1 MANTIKVEGY
11 PSMEWPTSLD
21 IPLKASEEL
30 VGIDLE
36 TDLPDDP
43 TDLKTLLVEES
54 SEKEHWLTI
63 ALAYCNH
70 GKTNEGIRLIEMALD
85 VFQNSERAS
94 LHTFLTWA
102 HLNLAKG
109 HSLSVETK
117 EHELT
122 QAELNLKD
130 AIGFDPTWIGNM
142 LATVELYYQR
152 GHYDKALET
161 SDLFVKSIHA
171 EDHRSGRQSKPN
183 CLFLLLR
190 AKLLYQKKNYVASL
204 KIFQELLVIN
214 PVLQPDPRIGIGL
227 CFWQLKD
234 PKMAIKSWQR
244 ALQINSK
251 NTSASILVL
260 LGEFHNSLTDSTN
273 DEVFKETFSKALS
286 DLKNI
291 FSENQNNPVL
301 LTLLQTYHYF
311 KGDFQTV
318 LDIYHH
324 KILKMSP
331 LIAKTVLSESSFWCG
346 RAHYALGDYRKSFI
360 MFQESLKKNED
371 NLMARLGLGQTQ
383 IKSNLLEES
392 IITFENLYKTNESLQ
407 ELNYILGLLYAGKT
421 LDVKTSKSIPAKELN
436 KLNEKALQYLERY
449 IKLTVAKKNQ
459 LIISRVY
466 LVISQL
472 YESQNQ
478 YKISLDFLS
487 KALEEMEFVNKD
499 EVPLEILNNLACYHF
514 INGDLTK
521 ADNLFEQAKA
531 KVSDMNK
538 SVNITLEYN
547 IARTSEKTNWEKSES
562 IYSQITSSHPSY
574 ISARIRNLYIKFAHS
589 KINDSEMN
597 IEIDGLLEMNKSD
610 LEMRSFYGWYLKNS
624 EERKNSEKSTSHNKE
639 TLVKY
644 NSHDAYALI
653 SLANLYVTIARD
665 GKKSRNPKEQEKSKH
680 SYLKAIQ
687 LYQKVLQIDPFNVF
701 AAQGVAIIFA
711 ESKRLGPALEI
722 LRKIRDSLDNED
734 VQLNLAH
741 CLLEM
746 REFGKAIENYELVLK
761 KFDNERTRPHILNLL
776 GRAWYSRGM
785 KERSVSF
792 FQKAL
797 ENAKTALE
805 LFVQQSAKNKFIHSV
820 KFNIALLQF
829 QIAETLRRSNPK
841 FRTVQQIKDSLE
853 GLEEGLAL
861 FKELND
867 LKEFNMIP
875 KEELEQRIQLGET
888 TMKSALERSLNE
900 QEEFEKDQ
908 NAKIDEARKT
918 LEEKEI
924 KEQERIKQEEEAKRL
939 ILERQTKEYK
949 RLQDEAQ
956 KLIQEREAMAVSEHD
971 VKDDRDSDLS
981 DKDNEYKEGKPKQK
995 KKRSSKTK
1003 NEGEPKRRK
1012 ATKKVVSDSDE
1023 DEDDIIKKSS
1033 HVKGKKSQLS
1043 SEFIEDSDEEEAQM
1057 SGSENNK
1064 KGDNNNDDNNNNN
1077 DDDNDELF

>member
-1 MANTIKVEGY
+1 
-11 PSMEWPTSLD
+11 MEWPTSLD

-70 GKTNEGIRLIEMALD
+70 GKTNEGIKLIEMALN

-109 HSLSVETK
+109 HSLSMETK
-117 EHELT
+117 EQELT

-190 AKLLYQKKNYVASL
+190 AKLLYQKKNYMASL

-234 PKMAIKSWQR
+234 PKMAIRSWQR

-260 LGEFHNSLTDSTN
+260 LGEFHDSLIDSSN
-273 DEVFKETFSKALS
+273 DDTFKEAFGKALI
-286 DLKNI
+286 DLNTV
-291 FSENQNNPVL
+291 FSENQNHPVL
-301 LTLLQTYHYF
+301 LTLLQTYYYF
-311 KGDFQTV
+311 KGDYQTV
-318 LDIYHH
+318 LNIYHH
-324 KILKMSP
+324 KIIKMSP

-371 NLMARLGLGQTQ
+371 NLLAKLGLGQTQ
-383 IKSNLLEES
+383 IKNNLLEES

-407 ELNYILGLLYAGKT
+407 ELNYILGMLYAGKA
-421 LDVKTSKSIPAKELN
+421 LDGKMIKNLPAKELSN
-436 KLNEKALQYLERY
+436 LNEKALKYLERY
-449 IKLTVAKKNQ
+449 LKLALAMKNQ
-459 LIISRVY
+459 LIISRAY

-478 YKISLDFLS
+478 YKTSLDYLS
-487 KALEEMEFVNKD
+487 KALEEMEFINQN
-499 EVPLEILNNLACYHF
+499 EIPLDILNNLACYHF

-521 ADNLFEQAKA
+521 ADDLFKQAKA
-531 KVSDMNK
+531 KVSETDE
-538 SVNITLEYN
+538 SVNVTLEYN
-547 IARTSEKTNWEKSES
+547 IARTNEKNDPEKFEC
-562 IYSQITSSHPSY
+562 IYSQITSAHPSY
-574 ISARIRNLYIKFAHS
+574 IAARIRNLYLKFAQS
-589 KINDSEMN
+589 KIEDSAMSVQMND
-597 IEIDGLLEMNKSD
+597 LLEVNKSD
-610 LEMRSFYGWYLKNS
+610 LEIRSFYGWYLKNS
-624 EERKNSEKSTSHNKE
+624 KERKNNEKSTTHNKE

-644 NSHDAYALI
+644 SSHDAYALI

-687 LYQKVLQIDPFNVF
+687 LYQKVLQVDPYNIF

-722 LRKIRDSLDNED
+722 LRKVRDSLDNED

-741 CLLEM
+741 CYLEM
-746 REFGKAIENYELVLK
+746 REFGKAIENYELALK
-761 KFDNERTRPHILNLL
+761 KFDNETMRPHILNLL
-776 GRAWYSRGM
+776 GRAWYARGM

-805 LFVQQSAKNKFIHSV
+805 LFVKQSTKSKFIHSV

-853 GLEEGLAL
+853 GLEEGLSL
-861 FKELND
+861 FKDLND
-867 LKEFNMIP
+867 LKDFNMIP

-900 QEEFEKDQ
+900 QEEYEKEQ
-908 NAKIDEARKT
+908 SAKIDEARKT
-918 LEEKEI
+918 LEENEV
-924 KEQERIKQEEEAKRL
+924 KEQERIKQEEETKRL
-939 ILERQTKEYK
+939 KLEKQAEEYK

-956 KLIQEREAMAVSEHD
+956 KLIQEREAMAISDHN
-971 VKDDRDSDLS
+971 VKDDSDLS
-981 DKDNEYKEGKPKQK
+981 DNDNEYDEENQNRKERDPPRRKMMVDPREGKL
-995 KKRSSKTK
+995 
-1003 NEGEPKRRK
+1003 
-1012 ATKKVVSDSDE
+1012 TKKVVSDSDE
-1023 DEDDIIKKSS
+1023 DEDDVVKKPS
-1033 HVKGKKSQLS
+1033 HNKGQKNPNYQMNLS
-1043 SEFIEDSDEEEAQM
+1043 KIAM
-1057 SGSENNK
+1057 TTK
-1064 KGDNNNDDNNNNN
+1064 HR
-1077 DDDNDELF
+1077 

>member
-1 MANTIKVEGY
+1 MENTIKVEGY

-70 GKTNEGIRLIEMALD
+70 GKTNEGIKLIEMALN

-109 HSLSVETK
+109 HSLSMETK
-117 EHELT
+117 EQELT

-190 AKLLYQKKNYVASL
+190 AKLLYQKKNYMASL

-260 LGEFHNSLTDSTN
+260 LGEFHDSLIDSSN
-273 DEVFKETFSKALS
+273 DDTFKEAFGKALI
-286 DLKNI
+286 DLNTV
-291 FSENQNNPVL
+291 FSENQNHPVL
-301 LTLLQTYHYF
+301 LTLLQTYYYF
-311 KGDFQTV
+311 KGDYQTV
-318 LDIYHH
+318 LNIYHH
-324 KILKMSP
+324 KIIKMSP

-371 NLMARLGLGQTQ
+371 NLLAKLGLGQTQ
-383 IKSNLLEES
+383 IKNNLLEES

-407 ELNYILGLLYAGKT
+407 ELNYILGMLYAGKA
-421 LDVKTSKSIPAKELN
+421 LDGKMIKNLPAKELSN
-436 KLNEKALQYLERY
+436 LNEKALKYLERY
-449 IKLTVAKKNQ
+449 LKLALAMKNQ
-459 LIISRVY
+459 LIISRAY

-478 YKISLDFLS
+478 YKTSLDYLS
-487 KALEEMEFVNKD
+487 KALEEMEFINQN
-499 EVPLEILNNLACYHF
+499 EIPLDILNNLACYHF

-521 ADNLFEQAKA
+521 ADDFFKQAKA
-531 KVSDMNK
+531 KVSGTDE
-538 SVNITLEYN
+538 SVNVTLEYN
-547 IARTSEKTNWEKSES
+547 IARTNEKNDPEKSEC
-562 IYSQITSSHPSY
+562 IYSQITSSHPAY
-574 ISARIRNLYIKFAHS
+574 IAARIRNLYLKFAQS
-589 KINDSEMN
+589 KIEDSAMSVQM
-597 IEIDGLLEMNKSD
+597 DDLLEVNKSD
-610 LEMRSFYGWYLKNS
+610 LEIRSFYGWYLKNS
-624 EERKNSEKSTSHNKE
+624 KERKNNEKSTTHNKE

-644 NSHDAYALI
+644 SSHDAYALI

-687 LYQKVLQIDPFNVF
+687 LYQKVLQVDPYNIF

-722 LRKIRDSLDNED
+722 LRKVRDSLDNED

-741 CLLEM
+741 CYLEM
-746 REFGKAIENYELVLK
+746 REFGKAIENYELALK
-761 KFDNERTRPHILNLL
+761 KFDNETMRPHILNLL
-776 GRAWYSRGM
+776 GRAWYARGM

-805 LFVQQSAKNKFIHSV
+805 LFVKQSTKNKFIHSV

-853 GLEEGLAL
+853 GLEEGLSL
-861 FKELND
+861 FKDLND
-867 LKEFNMIP
+867 LKDFNMIP

-900 QEEFEKDQ
+900 QEEYEKEQ
-908 NAKIDEARKT
+908 SAKIDEARKT
-918 LEEKEI
+918 LEENEV
-924 KEQERIKQEEEAKRL
+924 KEQERIKQEEETKRL
-939 ILERQTKEYK
+939 KLEKQAEEYK

-956 KLIQEREAMAVSEHD
+956 KLIQEREAMAISDHN
-971 VKDDRDSDLS
+971 VKDDSDLS
-981 DKDNEYKEGKPKQK
+981 DNDNEYDEEKSKQK
-995 KKRSSKTK
+995 RKRSTK
-1003 NEGEPKRRK
+1003 AKNDGGPKRRK
-1012 ATKKVVSDSDE
+1012 TTKKVVSDSDE
-1023 DEDDIIKKSS
+1023 DEDDVVKKPS
-1033 HVKGKKSQLS
+1033 HNKGKKSQLS
-1043 SEFIEDSDEEEAQM
+1043 NEFIEDSDEDEAQM
-1057 SGSENNK
+1057 SGSESNK
-1064 KGDNNNDDNNNNN
+1064 NGGNEEDNNNNDH
-1077 DDDNDELF
+1077 DDDGDGELF

>member
-1 MANTIKVEGY
+1 MLTERTTARIYSRSDPFALGQENKMANTIKVEGY

-273 DEVFKETFSKALS
+273 DEVFKESFSKALN
-286 DLKNI
+286 DLNNI

-318 LDIYHH
+318 LNIYHH

-371 NLMARLGLGQTQ
+371 NLLARLGLGQTQ

-421 LDVKTSKSIPAKELN
+421 LDTKTSKGLPAKELN

-478 YKISLDFLS
+478 YKISLDYLS

-499 EVPLEILNNLACYHF
+499 DVPLEILNNLACYHF

-521 ADNLFEQAKA
+521 ADNLFKQAKA
-531 KVSDMNK
+531 
-538 SVNITLEYN
+538 
-547 IARTSEKTNWEKSES
+547 ES
-562 IYSQITSSHPSY
+562 QWH
-574 ISARIRNLYIKFAHS
+574 
-589 KINDSEMN
+589 E
-597 IEIDGLLEMNKSD
+597 
-610 LEMRSFYGWYLKNS
+610 
-624 EERKNSEKSTSHNKE
+624 
-639 TLVKY
+639 
-644 NSHDAYALI
+644 
-653 SLANLYVTIARD
+653 
-665 GKKSRNPKEQEKSKH
+665 
-680 SYLKAIQ
+680 
-687 LYQKVLQIDPFNVF
+687 
-701 AAQGVAIIFA
+701 
-711 ESKRLGPALEI
+711 
-722 LRKIRDSLDNED
+722 
-734 VQLNLAH
+734 
-741 CLLEM
+741 
-746 REFGKAIENYELVLK
+746 
-761 KFDNERTRPHILNLL
+761 
-776 GRAWYSRGM
+776 
-785 KERSVSF
+785 
-792 FQKAL
+792 
-797 ENAKTALE
+797 
-805 LFVQQSAKNKFIHSV
+805 
-820 KFNIALLQF
+820 
-829 QIAETLRRSNPK
+829 
-841 FRTVQQIKDSLE
+841 
-853 GLEEGLAL
+853 
-861 FKELND
+861 
-867 LKEFNMIP
+867 
-875 KEELEQRIQLGET
+875 
-888 TMKSALERSLNE
+888 
-900 QEEFEKDQ
+900 
-908 NAKIDEARKT
+908 
-918 LEEKEI
+918 
-924 KEQERIKQEEEAKRL
+924 
-939 ILERQTKEYK
+939 
-949 RLQDEAQ
+949 
-956 KLIQEREAMAVSEHD
+956 
-971 VKDDRDSDLS
+971 
-981 DKDNEYKEGKPKQK
+981 
-995 KKRSSKTK
+995 
-1003 NEGEPKRRK
+1003 
-1012 ATKKVVSDSDE
+1012 
-1023 DEDDIIKKSS
+1023 
-1033 HVKGKKSQLS
+1033 
-1043 SEFIEDSDEEEAQM
+1043 
-1057 SGSENNK
+1057 
-1064 KGDNNNDDNNNNN
+1064 
-1077 DDDNDELF
+1077 

>member
-1 MANTIKVEGY
+1 
-11 PSMEWPTSLD
+11 MEWPTSLD

-70 GKTNEGIRLIEMALD
+70 GKTNEGIKLIEMALN

-109 HSLSVETK
+109 HSLSMETK
-117 EHELT
+117 EQELT

-190 AKLLYQKKNYVASL
+190 AKLLYQKKNYMASL

-260 LGEFHNSLTDSTN
+260 LGEFHDSLIDSSN
-273 DEVFKETFSKALS
+273 DDTFKEAFGKALI
-286 DLKNI
+286 DLNTV
-291 FSENQNNPVL
+291 FSENQNHPVL
-301 LTLLQTYHYF
+301 LTLLQTYYYF
-311 KGDFQTV
+311 KGDYQTV
-318 LDIYHH
+318 LNIYHH
-324 KILKMSP
+324 KIIKMSP

-371 NLMARLGLGQTQ
+371 NLLAKLGLGQTQ
-383 IKSNLLEES
+383 IKNNLLEES

-407 ELNYILGLLYAGKT
+407 ELNYILGMLYAGKA
-421 LDVKTSKSIPAKELN
+421 LDGKMIKNLPAKELSN
-436 KLNEKALQYLERY
+436 LNEKALKYLERY
-449 IKLTVAKKNQ
+449 LKLALAMKNQ
-459 LIISRVY
+459 LIISRAY

-478 YKISLDFLS
+478 YKTSLDYLS
-487 KALEEMEFVNKD
+487 KALEEMEFINQN
-499 EVPLEILNNLACYHF
+499 EIPLDILNNLACYHF

-521 ADNLFEQAKA
+521 ADDFFKQAKA
-531 KVSDMNK
+531 KVSGTDE
-538 SVNITLEYN
+538 SVNVTLEYN
-547 IARTSEKTNWEKSES
+547 IARTNEKNDPEKSEC
-562 IYSQITSSHPSY
+562 IYSQITSSHPAY
-574 ISARIRNLYIKFAHS
+574 IAARIRNLYLKFAQS
-589 KINDSEMN
+589 KIEDSAMSVQM
-597 IEIDGLLEMNKSD
+597 DDLLEVNKSD
-610 LEMRSFYGWYLKNS
+610 LEIRSFYGWYLKNS
-624 EERKNSEKSTSHNKE
+624 KERKNNEKSTTHNKE

-644 NSHDAYALI
+644 SSHDAYALI

-687 LYQKVLQIDPFNVF
+687 LYQKVLQVDPYNIF

-722 LRKIRDSLDNED
+722 LRKVRDSLDNED

-741 CLLEM
+741 CYLEM
-746 REFGKAIENYELVLK
+746 RELEKPLK
-761 KFDNERTRPHILNLL
+761 IMNWL
-776 GRAWYSRGM
+776 
-785 KERSVSF
+785 
-792 FQKAL
+792 
-797 ENAKTALE
+797 
-805 LFVQQSAKNKFIHSV
+805 
-820 KFNIALLQF
+820 
-829 QIAETLRRSNPK
+829 
-841 FRTVQQIKDSLE
+841 
-853 GLEEGLAL
+853 
-861 FKELND
+861 
-867 LKEFNMIP
+867 
-875 KEELEQRIQLGET
+875 
-888 TMKSALERSLNE
+888 
-900 QEEFEKDQ
+900 
-908 NAKIDEARKT
+908 
-918 LEEKEI
+918 
-924 KEQERIKQEEEAKRL
+924 
-939 ILERQTKEYK
+939 
-949 RLQDEAQ
+949 
-956 KLIQEREAMAVSEHD
+956 
-971 VKDDRDSDLS
+971 
-981 DKDNEYKEGKPKQK
+981 
-995 KKRSSKTK
+995 
-1003 NEGEPKRRK
+1003 
-1012 ATKKVVSDSDE
+1012 
-1023 DEDDIIKKSS
+1023 
-1033 HVKGKKSQLS
+1033 
-1043 SEFIEDSDEEEAQM
+1043 
-1057 SGSENNK
+1057 
-1064 KGDNNNDDNNNNN
+1064 
-1077 DDDNDELF
+1077 

>member
-1 MANTIKVEGY
+1 MENTIKVEGY

-70 GKTNEGIRLIEMALD
+70 GKTNEGIKLIEMALN

-109 HSLSVETK
+109 HSLSMETK
-117 EHELT
+117 EQELT

-190 AKLLYQKKNYVASL
+190 AKLLYQKKNYMASL

-260 LGEFHNSLTDSTN
+260 LGEFHDSLIDSSN
-273 DEVFKETFSKALS
+273 DDTFKEAFGKALI
-286 DLKNI
+286 DLNTV
-291 FSENQNNPVL
+291 FSENQNHPVL
-301 LTLLQTYHYF
+301 LTLLQTYYYF
-311 KGDFQTV
+311 KGDYQTV
-318 LDIYHH
+318 LNIYHH
-324 KILKMSP
+324 KIIKMSP

-371 NLMARLGLGQTQ
+371 NLLAKLGLGQTQ
-383 IKSNLLEES
+383 IKNNLLEES

-407 ELNYILGLLYAGKT
+407 ELNYILGMLYAGKA
-421 LDVKTSKSIPAKELN
+421 LDGKMIKNLPAKELSN
-436 KLNEKALQYLERY
+436 LNEKALKYLERY
-449 IKLTVAKKNQ
+449 LKLALAMKNQ
-459 LIISRVY
+459 LIISRAY

-478 YKISLDFLS
+478 YKTSLDYLS
-487 KALEEMEFVNKD
+487 KALEEMEFINQN
-499 EVPLEILNNLACYHF
+499 EIPLDILNNLACYHF

-521 ADNLFEQAKA
+521 ADDLFKQAKA
-531 KVSDMNK
+531 KVSETDE
-538 SVNITLEYN
+538 SVNVTLEYN
-547 IARTSEKTNWEKSES
+547 IARTNEKNDPEKSEC
-562 IYSQITSSHPSY
+562 IYSQITSAHPSY
-574 ISARIRNLYIKFAHS
+574 IAARIRNLYLKFAQS
-589 KINDSEMN
+589 KIEDSAMSVQMND
-597 IEIDGLLEMNKSD
+597 LLEVNKSD
-610 LEMRSFYGWYLKNS
+610 LEIRSFYGWYLKNS
-624 EERKNSEKSTSHNKE
+624 KERKNNEKSTTHNKE

-644 NSHDAYALI
+644 SSHDAYALI

-687 LYQKVLQIDPFNVF
+687 LYQKVLQVDPYNIF

-722 LRKIRDSLDNED
+722 LRKVRDSLDNED

-741 CLLEM
+741 CYLEM
-746 REFGKAIENYELVLK
+746 REFGKAIENYELALK
-761 KFDNERTRPHILNLL
+761 KFDNETMRPHILNLL
-776 GRAWYSRGM
+776 GRAWYARGM

-805 LFVQQSAKNKFIHSV
+805 LFVKQSTKSKFIHSV

-853 GLEEGLAL
+853 GLEEGLSL
-861 FKELND
+861 FKDLND
-867 LKEFNMIP
+867 LKDFNMIP

-900 QEEFEKDQ
+900 QEEYEKEQ
-908 NAKIDEARKT
+908 SAKIDEARKT
-918 LEEKEI
+918 LEENEV
-924 KEQERIKQEEEAKRL
+924 KEQERIKQEEETKRL
-939 ILERQTKEYK
+939 KLEKQAEEYK

-956 KLIQEREAMAVSEHD
+956 KLIQEREAMAISDHN
-971 VKDDRDSDLS
+971 VKDDSDLS
-981 DKDNEYKEGKPKQK
+981 DNDNEYDEEKSKQK
-995 KKRSSKTK
+995 RKRSTK
-1003 NEGEPKRRK
+1003 AKNDGGPKRRK
-1012 ATKKVVSDSDE
+1012 TTKKVVSDSDE
-1023 DEDDIIKKSS
+1023 DEDDVVKKPS
-1033 HVKGKKSQLS
+1033 HNKGKKSQLS
-1043 SEFIEDSDEEEAQM
+1043 NEFIEDSDDDEAQM
-1057 SGSENNK
+1057 SGAESNK
-1064 KGDNNNDDNNNNN
+1064 NGGNEEDNSNNDH
-1077 DDDNDELF
+1077 DDDGDGELF

>member
-1 MANTIKVEGY
+1 MTNAMKVEGY

-43 TDLKTLLVEES
+43 TDLKTLLVEEN

-70 GKTNEGIRLIEMALD
+70 GKTNEGIKLIEMALD
-85 VFQNSERAS
+85 VFQNSEKAS

-109 HSLSVETK
+109 QSLSVETK

-190 AKLLYQKKNYVASL
+190 AKLLYQKKNYMASL

-234 PKMAIKSWQR
+234 SKMAIKSWQR
-244 ALQINSK
+244 ALQLNPK
-251 NTSASILVL
+251 NTSVSILVL
-260 LGEFHNSLTDSTN
+260 LGEFRESFTNSTN
-273 DEVFKETFSKALS
+273 DKTFKEAFTKALS
-286 DLKNI
+286 DLNNI
-291 FSENQNNPVL
+291 FSENQHNPVL
-301 LTLLQTYHYF
+301 LTLLQTYYYF
-311 KGDFQTV
+311 KGDYQTV

-324 KILKMSP
+324 RILKMSP
-331 LIAKTVLSESSFWCG
+331 MIAKIVLSESSFWCG

-371 NLMARLGLGQTQ
+371 NLLAKLGLGQTQ
-383 IKSNLLEES
+383 IKNNLLEES

-407 ELNYILGLLYAGKT
+407 ELNYILGMLYAGKAF
-421 LDVKTSKSIPAKELN
+421 DAKTAKNTSAKEQSN
-436 KLNEKALQYLERY
+436 LNEKALKYLERY
-449 IKLTVAKKNQ
+449 LKLTLATKNQ
-459 LIISRVY
+459 LVISRAY

-472 YESQNQ
+472 YELQNQ
-478 YKISLDFLS
+478 YKTSLDYLS
-487 KALEEMEFVNKD
+487 KALEEMEFIKK
-499 EVPLEILNNLACYHF
+499 EIPLEVLNNLACYHF
-514 INGDLTK
+514 INGDFIK
-521 ADNLFEQAKA
+521 ADDLFKQAKA
-531 KVSDMNK
+531 KVSDK
-538 SVNITLEYN
+538 DESVNITLEYN
-547 IARTSEKTNWEKSES
+547 IARTNEKNDCEKSES
-562 IYSQITSSHPSY
+562 IYSQVTSLHPAY
-574 ISARIRNLYIKFAHS
+574 IAARIRNLYLKFAQS
-589 KINDSEMN
+589 KIEDSDMSTEMN
-597 IEIDGLLEMNKSD
+597 KLLDLNKSD
-610 LEMRSFYGWYLKNS
+610 LEIRSFYAWYLKNS
-624 EERKNSEKSTSHNKE
+624 KERKNNEKSTTHNKE

-665 GKKSRNPKEQEKSKH
+665 GKKSRSPKEQEKSKH

-687 LYQKVLQIDPFNVF
+687 LYQKILQVDPFNIF
-701 AAQGVAIIFA
+701 AAQGLAIIFA

-722 LRKIRDSLDNED
+722 LRKVRDSLDNED

-741 CLLEM
+741 CYLEM
-746 REFGKAIENYELVLK
+746 REYGKAIENYELVLK
-761 KFDNERTRPHILNLL
+761 KFDNEKTRPHILNLL
-776 GRAWYSRGM
+776 GRAWYARAI
-785 KERSVSF
+785 KERSVNF
-792 FQKAL
+792 YQKAL
-797 ENAKTALE
+797 ENAKTALD
-805 LFVQQSAKNKFIHSV
+805 LFVKESSKSKFIHSV
-820 KFNIALLQF
+820 KFNIALLHF

-853 GLEEGLAL
+853 GLKEGLEL
-861 FKELND
+861 FRELND

-900 QEEFEKDQ
+900 QEEFEKEQ
-908 NAKIDEARKT
+908 SAKIDEARKI
-918 LEEKEI
+918 LEENEL
-924 KEQERIKQEEEAKRL
+924 KEQERMKQEEEARRL
-939 ILERQTKEYK
+939 KLEKQAEEYRK
-949 RLQDEAQ
+949 LQDEAQ
-956 KLIQEREAMAVSEHD
+956 KLIQEREAMAISEHN
-971 VKDDRDSDLS
+971 VKDDSDLS
-981 DKDNEYKEGKPKQK
+981 DKDNEYDEEKPRQK
-995 KKRSSKTK
+995 RKRSTKTK
-1003 NEGEPKRRK
+1003 NSGESKRRK
-1012 ATKKVVSDSDE
+1012 AAKKTLSDSDE
-1023 DEDDIIKKSS
+1023 DDDDVVKKPS
-1033 HVKGKKSQLS
+1033 HNKGKKSQLS
-1043 SEFIEDSDEEEAQM
+1043 NEFIEDSDEEEAQM
-1057 SGSENNK
+1057 SGSEQNK
-1064 KGDNNNDDNNNNN
+1064 N
-1077 DDDNDELF
+1077 DDNDENNDNDDNDGLF